1 MSQQFTPMPQWK
13 NHSIHTLSLDGS
25 YIYIYIWTGPGE
37 SVPIHIHYGTIL
49 FLHGDIVHGGGVP
62 KDFYCAGKKYPRLH
76 FYFLT
81 SAADHPNNSI
91 FHESFD
97 LVPFDKD
104 HYHLWDHIIY
114 GS

>member
-1 MSQQFTPMPQWK
+1 MTP
-13 NHSIHTLSLDGS
+13 SLPCLPASLALWPPGRPAIYI

-37 SVPIHIHYGTIL
+37 SVPIHIRYGTIL
-49 FLHGDIVHGGGVP
+49 FLRGDIVHCGGVP
-62 KDFYCAGKKYPRLH
+62 KDFYCKGKKYPRLH

-97 LVPFDKD
+97 GVPFDKD
-104 HYHLWDHIIY
+104 HYHPWDP
-114 GS
+114 